1 MFKKFLLTIFIFTIS
16 LTTSLAEIVNKIEVD
31 GNKRL
36 TKEAIILFSKI
47 QLNKDYD
54 SVTLNSNLK
63 ELYQTNFFKSV
74 KLDLENN
81 ILYIVVVENPIIE
94 NLRIEGIKKK
104 QFTEKLYDFMAL
116 KSRSSYQER
125 LFQKDLNLIKNIIK
139 KNGYYFS
146 KIDTSLIPNVEQNS
160 IQIIYNI
167 DLGEKAKIRN
177 ISFVGDKKIK
187 EKKLKNI
194 IVSEESKF
202 WKFLSNKK
210 YLDESRINL
219 DERLLLNYYKNEGY
233 YLAKIENSFVE
244 SLEDNSFNLIF
255 NINAGKK

>member
-1 MFKKFLLTIFIFTIS
+1 MFKRFLLTIFIFTIS

-63 ELYQTNFFKSV
+63 ELYQTHFFKSV

-104 QFTEKLYDFMAL
+104 L
-116 KSRSSYQER
+116 
-125 LFQKDLNLIKNIIK
+125 
-139 KNGYYFS
+139 
-146 KIDTSLIPNVEQNS
+146 
-160 IQIIYNI
+160 
-167 DLGEKAKIRN
+167 
-177 ISFVGDKKIK
+177 
-187 EKKLKNI
+187 
-194 IVSEESKF
+194 
-202 WKFLSNKK
+202 
-210 YLDESRINL
+210 
-219 DERLLLNYYKNEGY
+219 
-233 YLAKIENSFVE
+233 
-244 SLEDNSFNLIF
+244 
-255 NINAGKK
+255 

>member
-1 MFKKFLLTIFIFTIS
+1 MFKKFLLTIFIFTIT

-116 KSRSSYQER
+116 KSRSTYQER
-125 LFQKDLNLIKNIIK
+125 LFQKDLNL
-139 KNGYYFS
+139 
-146 KIDTSLIPNVEQNS
+146 SLIH
-160 IQIIYNI
+160 I
-167 DLGEKAKIRN
+167 
-177 ISFVGDKKIK
+177 
-187 EKKLKNI
+187 
-194 IVSEESKF
+194 
-202 WKFLSNKK
+202 
-210 YLDESRINL
+210 
-219 DERLLLNYYKNEGY
+219 
-233 YLAKIENSFVE
+233 
-244 SLEDNSFNLIF
+244 
-255 NINAGKK
+255 

>member
-94 NLRIEGIKKK
+94 NLRIEGIKNK
-104 QFTEKLYDFMAL
+104 
-116 KSRSSYQER
+116 
-125 LFQKDLNLIKNIIK
+125 
-139 KNGYYFS
+139 
-146 KIDTSLIPNVEQNS
+146 
-160 IQIIYNI
+160 
-167 DLGEKAKIRN
+167 
-177 ISFVGDKKIK
+177 
-187 EKKLKNI
+187 
-194 IVSEESKF
+194 
-202 WKFLSNKK
+202 KFL
-210 YLDESRINL
+210 
-219 DERLLLNYYKNEGY
+219 
-233 YLAKIENSFVE
+233 
-244 SLEDNSFNLIF
+244 
-255 NINAGKK
+255 NI

>member
-104 QFTEKLYDFMAL
+104 L
-116 KSRSSYQER
+116 
-125 LFQKDLNLIKNIIK
+125 
-139 KNGYYFS
+139 
-146 KIDTSLIPNVEQNS
+146 
-160 IQIIYNI
+160 
-167 DLGEKAKIRN
+167 
-177 ISFVGDKKIK
+177 
-187 EKKLKNI
+187 
-194 IVSEESKF
+194 
-202 WKFLSNKK
+202 
-210 YLDESRINL
+210 
-219 DERLLLNYYKNEGY
+219 
-233 YLAKIENSFVE
+233 
-244 SLEDNSFNLIF
+244 
-255 NINAGKK
+255 

>member
-94 NLRIEGIKKK
+94 NLRIEGIKNKT
-104 QFTEKLYDFMAL
+104 FTKKLYDFMVLICTSSFFLL
-116 KSRSSYQER
+116 K
-125 LFQKDLNLIKNIIK
+125 
-139 KNGYYFS
+139 
-146 KIDTSLIPNVEQNS
+146 
-160 IQIIYNI
+160 
-167 DLGEKAKIRN
+167 
-177 ISFVGDKKIK
+177 
-187 EKKLKNI
+187 
-194 IVSEESKF
+194 
-202 WKFLSNKK
+202 
-210 YLDESRINL
+210 
-219 DERLLLNYYKNEGY
+219 LLLDVYYTR
-233 YLAKIENSFVE
+233 
-244 SLEDNSFNLIF
+244 
-255 NINAGKK
+255 

>member
-1 MFKKFLLTIFIFTIS
+1 MIFLH
-16 LTTSLAEIVNKIEVD
+16 
-31 GNKRL
+31 
-36 TKEAIILFSKI
+36 
-47 QLNKDYD
+47 
-54 SVTLNSNLK
+54 
-63 ELYQTNFFKSV
+63 
-74 KLDLENN
+74 
-81 ILYIVVVENPIIE
+81 
-94 NLRIEGIKKK
+94 
-104 QFTEKLYDFMAL
+104 
-116 KSRSSYQER
+116 
-125 LFQKDLNLIKNIIK
+125 
-139 KNGYYFS
+139 
-146 KIDTSLIPNVEQNS
+146 S

-202 WKFLSNKK
+202 WKLLSNKK

-244 SLEDNSFNLIF
+244 SLDDNSFNLIF
-255 NINAGKK
+255 NINAGKKYSFNSLKLKLPIDFEEKHFTSINKVLSKQVGRFYSLEIIEKILDEIDKIALSKKYEFIRDRVMQEY

>member
-94 NLRIEGIKKK
+94 NLRIEGIKNKTIYRK
-104 QFTEKLYDFMAL
+104 
-116 KSRSSYQER
+116 
-125 LFQKDLNLIKNIIK
+125 II
-139 KNGYYFS
+139 
-146 KIDTSLIPNVEQNS
+146 
-160 IQIIYNI
+160 
-167 DLGEKAKIRN
+167 
-177 ISFVGDKKIK
+177 
-187 EKKLKNI
+187 
-194 IVSEESKF
+194 
-202 WKFLSNKK
+202 
-210 YLDESRINL
+210 
-219 DERLLLNYYKNEGY
+219 
-233 YLAKIENSFVE
+233 
-244 SLEDNSFNLIF
+244 
-255 NINAGKK
+255 

>member
-81 ILYIVVVENPIIE
+81 I
-94 NLRIEGIKKK
+94 
-104 QFTEKLYDFMAL
+104 F
-116 KSRSSYQER
+116 
-125 LFQKDLNLIKNIIK
+125 
-139 KNGYYFS
+139 
-146 KIDTSLIPNVEQNS
+146 
-160 IQIIYNI
+160 
-167 DLGEKAKIRN
+167 
-177 ISFVGDKKIK
+177 
-187 EKKLKNI
+187 
-194 IVSEESKF
+194 
-202 WKFLSNKK
+202 
-210 YLDESRINL
+210 
-219 DERLLLNYYKNEGY
+219 
-233 YLAKIENSFVE
+233 
-244 SLEDNSFNLIF
+244 
-255 NINAGKK
+255 